1 MREKIRKEIL
11 LELQGQFKEFQIK
24 VEQKIKDQPNDEDD
38 EEINGLKTDLWEF
51 QSQTNL
57 NQGRLLKNLTDIERR
72 LDDFIVNSNGPGN
85 TSISKLQSEINNFK
99 GQIL

>member
-24 VEQKIKDQPNDEDD
+24 VEQKIKDQPNDKDD

-72 LDDFIVNSNGPGN
+72 LDDFIVNSNGQGN

>member
-24 VEQKIKDQPNDEDD
+24 VEQKIKDQPNDKDD

-72 LDDFIVNSNGPGN
+72 LDDFIVNSDGQGN

>member
-72 LDDFIVNSNGPGN
+72 LDDFIVNSDGQGN